1 VPGAVAGGGGNT
13 LVSIPIPVSVPM
25 PLSQSGGGGQ
35 AGPIV
40 ITSPPPPAPPNPP
53 IPPYPP
59 TPRPGIAQDV
69 ASMLM
74 MLLMNHVR
82 ERIDGT
88 SPEIKSQQQIRDEQ
102 VAAAAANA
110 AVEAVNKAQLPKEP
124 MVPAWM
130 FRELLP
136 AAGRRPSVDSDK
148 HKKKKKAKKKRD
160 LPDYGPLETPAP
172 VETPPPPPAPPLV
185 LPFSVQDAATEIPPS
200 VQVQKIPDLAE
211 SPESPEESPEE

>member
-1 VPGAVAGGGGNT
+1 MPMGQAGGG
-13 LVSIPIPVSVPM
+13 
-25 PLSQSGGGGQ
+25 SQG
-35 AGPIV
+35 GPIV

-53 IPPYPP
+53 LPPYPP

-74 MLLMNHVR
+74 VLLMNHVR

-88 SPEIKSQQQIRDEQ
+88 SPDVRSQQRLRDEE

-110 AVEAVNKAQLPKEP
+110 AVEALNKAQLPKEP

-136 AAGRRPSVDSDK
+136 VGGRRSSVDLDK
-148 HKKKKKAKKKRD
+148 QKKKKKLKKRKD
-160 LPDYGPLETPAP
+160 DGPLEPP
-172 VETPPPPPAPPLV
+172 ETPPPLV
-185 LPFSVQDAATEIPPS
+185 LPFSVPDADTQVPPS
-200 VQVQKIPDLAE
+200 VLVEKIPAE
-211 SPESPEESPEE
+211 SPEESSILKPEESPEE